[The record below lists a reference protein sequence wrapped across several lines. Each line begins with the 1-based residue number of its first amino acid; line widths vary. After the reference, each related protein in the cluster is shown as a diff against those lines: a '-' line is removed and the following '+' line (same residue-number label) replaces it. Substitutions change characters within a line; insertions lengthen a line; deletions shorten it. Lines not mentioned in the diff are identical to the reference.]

1 MAFCGGCGKKSDD
14 KDNFCRGCG
23 EKIVQ
28 QTVSVIQE
36 NAEIVKEEYRLSS
49 VSKNEIAQSG
59 GSHIGDQQK
68 SGEWL
73 EATVAHIMK
82 YAGFTTKREER
93 FVFNDSTGDHFEIDV
108 LATDPNNEIFV
119 ECKDLQ
125 TLKMSEKIMYTL
137 KGQLEDYRKRTS
149 KNVIGILAMTA
160 KDDGRNRGIHESL
173 QKQNSFLW
181 DGSFIEHLQNK
192 MTELGNTDDFR
203 SYILQH
209 LEIFEGPKEKHEGDY
224 DFMLKFSCYTIP
236 PDSYVGK
243 SFDVTNFIED
253 INSRLASSEV
263 RIINKKFEQ
272 ISDKNQVFAWKLTL
286 DFSLLMNMAEIESFA
301 KKHKKFTDK
310 IKRRDEFHITC
321 REYRN
326 RLESVLQNTYGIR
339 YEKKSKSMFD
349 EITFEGQRIS

>member
-1 MAFCGGCGKKSDD
+1 
-14 KDNFCRGCG
+14 
-23 EKIVQ
+23 
-28 QTVSVIQE
+28 
-36 NAEIVKEEYRLSS
+36 
-49 VSKNEIAQSG
+49 
-59 GSHIGDQQK
+59 
-68 SGEWL
+68 
-73 EATVAHIMK
+73 
-82 YAGFTTKREER
+82 
-93 FVFNDSTGDHFEIDV
+93 
-108 LATDPNNEIFV
+108 
-119 ECKDLQ
+119 
-125 TLKMSEKIMYTL
+125 
-137 KGQLEDYRKRTS
+137 
-149 KNVIGILAMTA
+149 
-160 KDDGRNRGIHESL
+160 
-173 QKQNSFLW
+173 
-181 DGSFIEHLQNK
+181 

-209 LEIFEGPKEKHEGDY
+209 LEIFEVPKEKHEGDY